1 MSTTGPSLSSL
12 TWPLRTRRL
21 VLRPITHDDVDA
33 VLEYRSREDVA
44 TYLTRTALSREDV
57 HERVTRF
64 AERARPG
71 HPEPGLGLVAELDGR
86 VVADLSVRIEP
97 DDNGMWLAVLGY
109 AVHPDVAGRGV
120 ATELVRELVRLCF
133 ADLHLAMVTADVF
146 APHRASQRVLEK
158 AGLRVVAQVPA
169 GSKGAGEPRLDDLV
183 YAVTAAEWA
192 AQVGAAEG

>member
-1 MSTTGPSLSSL
+1 MSTSGPGLTSLA
-12 TWPLRTRRL
+12 WPLRAGRL
-21 VLRPITHDDVDA
+21 VLRPVTHDDVDA
-33 VLEYRSREDVA
+33 VLEYRSRDDVA
-44 TYLTRTALSREDV
+44 TYLTRSALSREDV
-57 HERVTRF
+57 HDRVARF
-64 AERARPG
+64 AERVRPG

-86 VVADLSVRIEP
+86 VVGDLSVRLEP

-120 ATELVRELVRLCF
+120 ATELVRALVRLCF
-133 ADLHLAMVTADVF
+133 TDLHVAMVTADVF

-158 AGLRVVAQVPA
+158 AGFRVVAEVPA

-192 AQVGAAEG
+192 AHLGATEG

>member
-1 MSTTGPSLSSL
+1 MSTTGPSLASL
-12 TWPLRTRRL
+12 TWPLRTERMS
-21 VLRPITHDDVDA
+21 LRPITHDDVDA

-44 TYLTRTALSREDV
+44 RYLTRAALGREDV
-57 HERVTRF
+57 RDRVTRF
-64 AERARPG
+64 AERGRPG

-86 VVADLSVRIEP
+86 VVADLSLRLEP

-120 ATELVRELVRLCF
+120 ATELVRALVQLSF

-158 AGLRVVAQVPA
+158 AGFRVVARVPA
-169 GSKGAGEPRLDDLV
+169 GSKGDGEPRLDDLV

-192 AQVGAAEG
+192 AQAGATQS

>member
-1 MSTTGPSLSSL
+1 MSTTGPSLASL
-12 TWPLRTRRL
+12 SWPLRTARTS
-21 VLRPITHDDVDA
+21 LRPITHDDVDA

-44 TYLTRTALSREDV
+44 RYLTRAALGREDV
-57 HERVTRF
+57 RDRVTRF
-64 AERARPG
+64 AERGRPG

-86 VVADLSVRIEP
+86 VVADLSLRLEP

-109 AVHPDVAGRGV
+109 AVHPEVAGRGL
-120 ATELVRELVRLCF
+120 ATELVRALLRLSF

-158 AGLRVVAQVPA
+158 AGFRVVAHVPA
-169 GSKGAGEPRLDDLV
+169 GSKGDGQPRLDDLV

-192 AQVGAAEG
+192 AQARTAEG